1 MHIYRFLLV
10 FFLSTNVVYSCS
22 GQTEVLPGAHQL
34 DDYLPQLKG
43 KHVGLIVNHTSLIG
57 KTHLVDSLLKLN
69 ISIAKIFSPEHGFRG
84 NEDAGALID
93 NGKDVKTGLS
103 LVSLYGSSKKPKHE
117 DLADID
123 ILVFD
128 LQDVGVRFFTYIST
142 LYYVMEA
149 CAEHNI
155 PLIVLDR
162 PNPNGDYIAGPVLD
176 MKLKSFVGIV
186 PIPIVYGLSIGELAG
201 MINGEGWLTNGMK
214 CSLEVVPIKNW
225 NHSINY
231 ELPVKPSP
239 NLPNYQAVRLYPSLC
254 IFEGTNASI
263 GRGTYMPFQVIGY
276 PDSTYGDF
284 SFTPKS
290 IKGMSSNPKHI
301 NKRCFGYDLRSVSPP
316 NFSLE
321 YFYDF
326 YRKANDKNAFLER
339 SEWIELL
346 IGDPNFIERLKE
358 GFTEDDFNKTWAKQ
372 LNSYKTMRKKYLL
385 YPDFN

>member
-1 MHIYRFLLV
+1 MQIYRFLII
-10 FFLSTNVVYSCS
+10 FFLSTSIAYSCL
-22 GQTEVLPGAHQL
+22 GQTEVLPGAHQIN
-34 DDYLPQLKG
+34 DYLPQLKN
-43 KHVGLIVNHTSLIG
+43 KNVGMVVNHTSLIG
-57 KTHLVDSLLKLN
+57 KTHLVDSLLKRN

-103 LVSLYGSSKKPKHE
+103 LVSLYGSSKKPKYE
-117 DLADID
+117 DLVDID

-176 MKLKSFVGIV
+176 MNLKSFVGIV
-186 PIPIVYGLSIGELAG
+186 PIPIVYGLSIGELAS
-201 MINGEGWLTNGMK
+201 MINGEGWLTNGMQ

-225 NHSINY
+225 NHAIIY

-239 NLPNYQAVRLYPSLC
+239 NLPNYQSVRLYPSLC
-254 IFEGTNASI
+254 IFEGTNVSV
-263 GRGTYMPFQVIGY
+263 GRGTFMPFQVVGY
-276 PDSTYGDF
+276 PDSSFGNF
-284 SFTPKS
+284 SFTPIS

-301 NKRCFGYDLRSVSPP
+301 NKICYGYDLRTVSPP
-316 NFSLE
+316 KFSLD
-321 YFYDF
+321 YFYEF
-326 YRKANDKNAFLER
+326 YEVAADKSAFLER
-339 SEWIELL
+339 PEWIELL
-346 IGDPNFIERLKE
+346 IGDSDFIERLKE
-358 GFTEDDFNKTWAKQ
+358 GYTDKDFTAIWEKQ
-372 LNSYKTMRKKYLL
+372 LSSYKIMRKKYLL
-385 YPDFN
+385 YPDF